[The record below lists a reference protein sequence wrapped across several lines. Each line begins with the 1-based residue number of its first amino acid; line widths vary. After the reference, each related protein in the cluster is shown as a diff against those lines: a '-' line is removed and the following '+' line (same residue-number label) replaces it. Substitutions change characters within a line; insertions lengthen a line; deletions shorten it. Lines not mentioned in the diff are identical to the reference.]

1 MRNSFITKL
10 RWFVWPALALVIGL
24 GISRIS
30 FNVDPLRLL
39 PTDLAEVQGLGLF
52 LEHFTRPD
60 ETIVTI
66 AGEDDEAVEEANRI
80 LVERFRTTP
89 GLADQIVDRAPW
101 DDPEGLSEFLAY
113 ALLNKPP
120 EQFAELAERFRPENS
135 SSFLQSRLEE
145 MAFALSPQDAVL
157 IGYDPFGLI
166 APAFGADGGDGLMA
180 ADASEFQSEDGTL
193 RLIYL
198 TAPGEQGRGDYRGM
212 VERVGAIREVIEA
225 TDLPEGIV
233 VRLTGEPPVVSEIS
247 SGMERDIKVSGLTT
261 ITVIALIFWFWYRRF
276 RPLCW
281 LVAMLC
287 LIFLITLGIAGL
299 LIRDLTVM
307 NVGFASILIGLSVD
321 YGILI
326 YQSTLRNPGNSA
338 AVRRE
343 SQRGICWAAATTSVA
358 FGSLMASSLP
368 GVSELGVL
376 VGLGIA
382 AGAMVMLFVYCNRL
396 ASLSGNW
403 PKTAED
409 EPVSHPERL
418 FFGPKSTRVLGIL
431 TLVFVIGCGVLLL
444 TKGMPEVDFSDRA
457 TRPRVSEAYEA
468 LDEIKAKLMNGE
480 NNGYVVVTGTGEQVR
495 NRLVELGSKLEE
507 ASEQGLIIRHTL
519 PTNFVPIA
527 NFQRENLNQAVR
539 LILSQEERLKK
550 ELDEAGFADDAVLAF
565 NAILRQWEEWLE
577 TDTLIFPKSDVSDRM
592 LHRFVKV
599 VSPDEVM
606 AAGMVVATLDADL
619 RWLQSEDTQLAD
631 WAQTM
636 LALRVHIPG
645 EIMRILAILG
655 VIVVVM
661 LGFTFG
667 RLGEIIWVAITISL
681 SLVAM
686 LGSMVLLGLSWNFFN
701 LAAVLLTLGA
711 GLDYSIHMLLGFR
724 RHGQVLRVQRD
735 VGQALL
741 VCGLSTVAGFGSL
754 AWASNLGLASLG
766 RVCALSLFLNALVAI
781 FLLPMLWNWVHGRK

>member
-1 MRNSFITKL
+1 MTKTFL
-10 RWFVWPALALVIGL
+10 SKLKWLIWPALALVVGI

-39 PTDLAEVQGLGLF
+39 PTNLPEVNGLGLF

-66 AGEDDEAVEEANRI
+66 SGTDEEVVEEANRR

-101 DDPEGLSEFLAY
+101 DDPEGLSEVVAF
-113 ALLNKPP
+113 ALLNQPP
-120 EQFAELAERFRPENS
+120 EKFATLADRFKEGS
-135 SSFLQSRLEE
+135 SIPYLKSRMED
-145 MAFALSPQDAVL
+145 MAYALSPQEAL
-157 IGYDPFGLI
+157 LTGYDPFGLI
-166 APAFGADGGDGLMA
+166 APAFGTEGGDGMMA
-180 ADASEFQSEDGTL
+180 ADASEFESEDGLL

-212 VERVGAIREVIEA
+212 IERVNAIREAVEA
-225 TDLPEGIV
+225 TNLPEGV
-233 VRLTGEPPVVSEIS
+233 TVKLTGEPPVVSEIS
-247 SGMERDIKVSGLTT
+247 AGMERDMKVSGLTT

-281 LVAMLC
+281 LVAMLA
-287 LIFLITLGIAGL
+287 LIFVITLGIAGL

-326 YQSTLRNPGNSA
+326 YQATLRSPGDSKT
-338 AVRRE
+338 VRSH
-343 SQRGICWAAATTSVA
+343 SQRGIFWAAATTSAA
-358 FGSLMASSLP
+358 FGSLVASSLP

-376 VGLGIA
+376 VGLGIS
-382 AGAMVMLFVYCNRL
+382 AGAIVMLTVYCSRL
-396 ASLSGNW
+396 AKLSQEW
-403 PKTAED
+403 PKAAID
-409 EPVSHPERL
+409 DPVSHPERL
-418 FFGPKSTRVLGIL
+418 FFGPKTTRFLGLGTMI
-431 TLVFVIGCGVLLL
+431 FVGGCGVLLL
-444 TKGMPEVDFSDRA
+444 TQGMPQVDFSDRA

-480 NNGYVVVTGTGEQVR
+480 NNGYVVVSGTGEQVR
-495 NRLVELGSKLEE
+495 NRLIELESRLNE
-507 ASEQGLIIRHTL
+507 ATEQGILLRHTL
-519 PTNFVPIA
+519 PTNFVPILS
-527 NFQRENLNQAVR
+527 FQRQNLEQAVL
-539 LILSQEERLKK
+539 LILSQESRLKQ
-550 ELDEAGFADDAVLAF
+550 ELDDVGFSADAVLAF
-565 NAILRQWEEWLE
+565 NAILRKWEGWLE
-577 TDTLIFPKSDVSDRM
+577 ADGLIFPESDVADRM

-599 VSPDEVM
+599 VNPDEIM
-606 AAGMVVATLDADL
+606 AAGMVVASDGADL

-636 LALRVHIPG
+636 LALQTHIPG

-661 LGFTFG
+661 LAFTFG
-667 RLGEIIWVAITISL
+667 RISEIIWVAITIAL

-686 LGSMVLLGLSWNFFN
+686 LGSMVLLGLTWNFFN

-724 RHGQVLRVQRD
+724 RHRDVLRVQRD

-781 FLLPMLWNWVHGRK
+781 FLLPMLWNWVHVRK

>member
-1 MRNSFITKL
+1 
-10 RWFVWPALALVIGL
+10 
-24 GISRIS
+24 
-30 FNVDPLRLL
+30 
-39 PTDLAEVQGLGLF
+39 
-52 LEHFTRPD
+52 
-60 ETIVTI
+60 
-66 AGEDDEAVEEANRI
+66 
-80 LVERFRTTP
+80 
-89 GLADQIVDRAPW
+89 
-101 DDPEGLSEFLAY
+101 
-113 ALLNKPP
+113 
-120 EQFAELAERFRPENS
+120 
-135 SSFLQSRLEE
+135 
-145 MAFALSPQDAVL
+145 
-157 IGYDPFGLI
+157 
-166 APAFGADGGDGLMA
+166 
-180 ADASEFQSEDGTL
+180 
-193 RLIYL
+193 
-198 TAPGEQGRGDYRGM
+198 
-212 VERVGAIREVIEA
+212 
-225 TDLPEGIV
+225 
-233 VRLTGEPPVVSEIS
+233 EIS

-261 ITVIALIFWFWYRRF
+261 ISVIALIFWVWYRRF

-281 LVAMLC
+281 LVAMLG

-326 YQSTLRNPGNSA
+326 YQATLRSPGSSA

-343 SQRGICWAAATTSVA
+343 SQRGICWAAATTAAA

-382 AGAMVMLFVYCNRL
+382 AGAVVMLTVYCSRL
-396 ASLSGNW
+396 SKLSANW
-403 PKTAED
+403 QTTGDD

-418 FFGPKSTRVLGIL
+418 LFGPISTRFLGIV
-431 TLVFVIGCGVLLL
+431 TLGFVIACGVFLI
-444 TKGMPEVDFSDRA
+444 TEGMPEVDFSDRA
-457 TRPRVSEAYEA
+457 TRPRVSEAYDA
-468 LDEIKAKLMNGE
+468 LDDIKSRLMNGE

-495 NRLVELGSKLEE
+495 GRLIELASSLEQAE
-507 ASEQGLIIRHTL
+507 SEGTIIRHTL

-527 NFQRENLNQAVR
+527 AFQRENLEQAVQ
-539 LILSQEERLKK
+539 LILSQERRLKR
-550 ELDEAGFADDAVLAF
+550 ELDEAGFSDDAVLAF
-565 NAILRQWEEWLE
+565 NAILRQWEKWLE
-577 TDTLIFPKSDVSDRM
+577 SDTLIFPQSDVADRM

-599 VSPDEVM
+599 VSPDEIM
-606 AAGMVVATLDADL
+606 AAGMVVANLDADL
-619 RWLQSEDTQLAD
+619 RWLQTDDTQLAD
-631 WAQTM
+631 WTQTM

-645 EIMRILAILG
+645 EILRILAVLG

-667 RLGEIIWVAITISL
+667 RIVEILWVAITIGL

-686 LGSMVLLGLSWNFFN
+686 LGSMAMLGLSWNFFN

-724 RHGQVLRVQRD
+724 RHGDVLRVQRD

-781 FLLPMLWNWVHGRK
+781 FLLPLLWNWVHARK